1 MESISI
7 WIAELCVCAAAVSL
21 AEQLLPEGNVKKAVY
36 FVMGLMIVTSFV
48 SPITHMEKLE
58 FSKPDN
64 SLTLNEN
71 TDWFNRI
78 TEDLFQKEVEKIIK
92 ENLSEKKIDFKKI
105 EIYTDINEDNCI
117 FIEQVRITV
126 GEEFSDRVDEIEDDI
141 SKAFNTQ
148 ADVTVK

>member
-92 ENLSEKKIDFKKI
+92 
-105 EIYTDINEDNCI
+105 
-117 FIEQVRITV
+117 
-126 GEEFSDRVDEIEDDI
+126 
-141 SKAFNTQ
+141 
-148 ADVTVK
+148 